1 MERAPERAIPGLG
14 KVVKQNAN
22 VGVDGAVFWDP

>member
-1 MERAPERAIPGLG
+1 MERAPDRAISRLG

-22 VGVDGAVFWDP
+22 VGVDDVVFSDP